1 MSPLFPK
8 NLSSLAIEKNET
20 SILARYLIDLS
31 KAYSNFYNE
40 NKIICDDKNT
50 QNARV
55 FLTYAVGK
63 TLKSGAK
70 LLGMEMPEKM

>member
-1 MSPLFPK
+1 ML
-8 NLSSLAIEKNET
+8 NV
-20 SILARYLIDLS
+20 
-31 KAYSNFYNE
+31 
-40 NKIICDDKNT
+40 IICDDNKL

-70 LLGMEMPEKM
+70 LLGIEMPEKM